1 MTGWGSWSLK
11 SVDLSVSLQGR
22 SLAFV
27 MRAFTLRSAERQVEL
42 QEVPPGLSDHRSAN
56 AGAASANEHLPAAT
70 QVRSFFLSKPGW
82 IGLTIILPLLF
93 CFISAGVWRT
103 IRHTSRTNAQ
113 QSTEHLN
120 RSFIKNPGR
129 SNQNQI
135 SSVENSLLRKGSSS
149 VQVQQSQSQPPA
161 NSQQP
166 PIDASK
172 WFDTVSDFTTK
183 CSCTNVNFTLLS

>member
-1 MTGWGSWSLK
+1 
-11 SVDLSVSLQGR
+11 
-22 SLAFV
+22 

-42 QEVPPGLSDHRSAN
+42 QEVPPGLSDPRSAAGN
-56 AGAASANEHLPAAT
+56 AAANEHLPAAT

-82 IGLTIILPLLF
+82 IGLTILLPLLF

-113 QSTEHLN
+113 PASQHQSG
-120 RSFIKNPGR
+120 SFIKSSR

-135 SSVENSLLRKGSSS
+135 SSVDNTLLLHPPAAAALPKGSS
-149 VQVQQSQSQPPA
+149 QVQSQPSA
-161 NSQQP
+161 NSQQQP

-172 WFDTVSDFTTK
+172 
-183 CSCTNVNFTLLS
+183 

>member
-1 MTGWGSWSLK
+1 
-11 SVDLSVSLQGR
+11 
-22 SLAFV
+22 

-42 QEVPPGLSDHRSAN
+42 QEVPPGLSDHRSA

-113 QSTEHLN
+113 QSNEHHS
-120 RSFIKNPGR
+120 RSFIKNPGSSSR

-135 SSVENSLLRKGSSS
+135 SSLESSLIRKGSSS
-149 VQVQQSQSQPPA
+149 VQVQQQQSQPPA

-172 WFDTVSDFTTK
+172 WFDTVSHSTSK
-183 CSCTNVNFTLLS
+183 CSFTLNMNFIQFSRLMYPNIGTLIQ

>member
-1 MTGWGSWSLK
+1 
-11 SVDLSVSLQGR
+11 
-22 SLAFV
+22 

-42 QEVPPGLSDHRSAN
+42 QEVPPGLSDHRSA

-113 QSTEHLN
+113 QSNEHHS
-120 RSFIKNPGR
+120 RSFIKNPGGSSR

-135 SSVENSLLRKGSSS
+135 SSLESSLIRKGSSS
-149 VQVQQSQSQPPA
+149 VQVQQQQSQPPA

-172 WFDTVSDFTTK
+172 
-183 CSCTNVNFTLLS
+183 

>member
-1 MTGWGSWSLK
+1 MF
-11 SVDLSVSLQGR
+11 SVFCLFSFQGR

-113 QSTEHLN
+113 QSTEHHS

-129 SNQNQI
+129 SNQNHQNQI

-172 WFDTVSDFTTK
+172 
-183 CSCTNVNFTLLS
+183 

>member
-1 MTGWGSWSLK
+1 
-11 SVDLSVSLQGR
+11 
-22 SLAFV
+22 

-42 QEVPPGLSDHRSAN
+42 QEVPPGLSDPRSAAGN
-56 AGAASANEHLPAAT
+56 AAANEHLPAAT

-82 IGLTIILPLLF
+82 IGLTILLPLLF

-113 QSTEHLN
+113 QSSPHPASAAG
-120 RSFIKNPGR
+120 SFIKSSR

-135 SSVENSLLRKGSSS
+135 SSVDNTLLLHPPAAAALPKGSS
-149 VQVQQSQSQPPA
+149 QVQSQPSA
-161 NSQQP
+161 NSQQQP

-172 WFDTVSDFTTK
+172 
-183 CSCTNVNFTLLS
+183 